1 MLKLYTIMKKDGII
15 MTTQAKGTL
24 LQKSRRMLGRGYELF
39 TIQEIK
45 LAQKLQK
52 KFSFGYALGR
62 VLGFMTKL
70 LIAVILFFVLGW
82 VLLFALAAL
91 GFFATNS
98 KSSFKSAEDTDEG
111 FCSNQYDYETPGTSE
126 HISANPDLY
135 DSYGNFK

>member
-15 MTTQAKGTL
+15 MTTQTNGTL

-91 GFFATNS
+91 GFFVADFS
-98 KSSFKSAEDTDEG
+98 KERQAKERKAREE
-111 FCSNQYDYETPGTSE
+111 
-126 HISANPDLY
+126 
-135 DSYGNFK
+135 SYGTIEHMTKYPSMYDN

>member
-1 MLKLYTIMKKDGII
+1 

-52 KFSFGYALGR
+52 KFSFGYVLAR
-62 VLGFMTKL
+62 VLGFMVKL

-91 GFFATNS
+91 GFFAS
-98 KSSFKSAEDTDEG
+98 KNKLSSHEILE
-111 FCSNQYDYETPGTSE
+111 ETIGSSE
-126 HISANPDLY
+126 HFVKYPWRY
-135 DSYGNFK
+135 DEDGNYR

>member
-15 MTTQAKGTL
+15 MTTQTNGTL
-24 LQKSRRMLGRGYELF
+24 LQKSRRVLGRGYELF

-62 VLGFMTKL
+62 VLGFITKL

-82 VLLFALAAL
+82 FLIFALAAL
-91 GFFATNS
+91 GFFVS
-98 KSSFKSAEDTDEG
+98 KNKQSS
-111 FCSNQYDYETPGTSE
+111 YEILEETIGSSE
-126 HISANPDLY
+126 HRNKYPWRYNEWGDFQ
-135 DSYGNFK
+135 G

>member
-52 KFSFGYALGR
+52 KFSFGYVLGR
-62 VLGFMTKL
+62 VLGFMVKL

-91 GFFATNS
+91 GFFMVKQPVKETKIEENS
-98 KSSFKSAEDTDEG
+98 TWYNDMS
-111 FCSNQYDYETPGTSE
+111 SNQ
-126 HISANPDLY
+126 
-135 DSYGNFK
+135 